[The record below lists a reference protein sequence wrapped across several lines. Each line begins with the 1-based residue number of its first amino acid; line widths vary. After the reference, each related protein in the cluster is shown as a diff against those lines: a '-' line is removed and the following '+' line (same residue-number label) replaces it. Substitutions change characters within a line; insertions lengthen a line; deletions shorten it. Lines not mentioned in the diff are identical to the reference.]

1 MGALLG
7 IAARNLV
14 QARRRTLLLGVA
26 IAGVTALLVLLLS
39 LSGGLNETIIR
50 TATTLDTGHV
60 NVGGFYK
67 VRTGTA
73 SPMVTGTAAVRQ
85 IVEEALP
92 DLVRI
97 VERQRGWAS
106 LVGPTGATMAGALM
120 GIEYENE
127 PALGAMLRLAEE
139 REYREGGAAEAKGDL
154 ARLREPGT
162 IALFVDQAKKL
173 EVTVGDSVT
182 LSAPNFRGTSNTA
195 DVTVVAVLRNV
206 GVMSSW
212 YLFMPAATVRGL
224 YSLKEDNAGA
234 LLLYLS
240 EIERADEAMAA
251 LRAAF
256 LEKGYRVMEHQGDPY
271 YMKFETVAGE
281 DWTGQKLDLTTWA
294 DEVSFLRWILQAFDS
309 ISVFLAAILMG
320 IIGVGIVN
328 AMWMAVRERT
338 REIGTLRAIG
348 MSRGRVLAL
357 FLLEG
362 MLLGLAAT
370 MVGGLAGAGIG
381 IGLDALAIQLP
392 GDAARMILMSDTLH
406 LRVGAGQVLGAV
418 AILTGLTTL
427 ATLGPAYRA
436 SRLRPITAIHHIG

>member
-39 LSGGLNETIIR
+39 LSGGLNDTILR

-60 NVGGFYK
+60 NVGGFFK
-67 VRTGTA
+67 VRTGVA
-73 SPMVTGTAAVRQ
+73 SPMVTGTAAVRKIAEQ
-85 IVEEALP
+85 TLP
-92 DLVRI
+92 DLVHV

-106 LVGPTGATMAGALM
+106 VVGPTGATMAGALM
-120 GIEYENE
+120 GIDYANE
-127 PALGAMLRLAEE
+127 PALGGMLKLAEE
-139 REYREGGAAEAKGDL
+139 REYRDGGAPEVKGDL
-154 ARLREPGT
+154 ARLAEPGT

-173 EVTVGDSVT
+173 EAMVGDTVT

-212 YLFMPAATVRGL
+212 YLFTPASTVRGL

-234 LLLYLS
+234 LLLYLKD
-240 EIERADEAMAA
+240 IERAPEAMAA
-251 LRAAF
+251 LRAAY
-256 LEKGYRVMEHQGDPY
+256 LEQGYRLMEHQGDPY

-281 DWTGQKLDLTTWA
+281 DWTGQKLDLTTWD

-348 MSRGRVLAL
+348 MSRRRVLAM

-362 MLLGLAAT
+362 VLLGLDAT
-370 MVGGLAGAGIG
+370 LAGGLLGAAIG
-381 IGLDALAIQLP
+381 LGLDALAIELRSE
-392 GDAARMILMSDTLH
+392 AARMILMSDTLH
-406 LRVGAGQVLGAV
+406 LRVSAGQVVGAV

-427 ATLGPAYRA
+427 ATFGPAYRA
-436 SRLRPITAIHHIG
+436 SRMRPITAIHHIG